1 MAASRVESGT
11 MIGFADSGIVAAWVR
26 VSSAAGRRSWD
37 FILKDWD
44 EDTKTS
50 VMMRELERR
59 IVRGI
64 VCYIGHHG
72 ISVGWTS

>member
-72 ISVGWTS
+72 ISIGRTS